1 MSDNDKFLTVVLAIA
16 FAVLILLGGIAI
28 GSDGG
33 RNDIANDWCV
43 SLGYDTGEYD
53 RSAENIVCK
62 YVETLE
68 IERGE

>member
-1 MSDNDKFLTVVLAIA
+1 MNDENKFLSAVLVIA
-16 FAVLILLGGIAI
+16 FAVLILLGGMAI